1 MFANDWLDRL
11 QRKYGRYAIHNL
23 MNIIV
28 GGMGIVFVLDA
39 FSRWNL
45 SGLLHFSLA
54 AIRMGQIWRLITFV
68 FVPPNASMITLLFS
82 LYFYW
87 MIGSA
92 LEHQWGAFRF
102 NMYYLCGIIGSIL
115 SGCITGYATNTYL
128 NMSLFLGFA
137 LMFPD
142 FEVNLFF
149 FLPVKMKILAL
160 IDAIGLLIS
169 FFRVGI
175 SGKIALIMAII
186 NVILFFGRDLKM
198 QIQNAY
204 RRYQW
209 KKNFR

>member
-1 MFANDWLDRL
+1 M
-11 QRKYGRYAIHNL
+11 
-23 MNIIV
+23 
-28 GGMGIVFVLDA
+28 
-39 FSRWNL
+39 
-45 SGLLHFSLA
+45 
-54 AIRMGQIWRLITFV
+54 ITFV

>member
-45 SGLLHFSLA
+45 SGLLHFSLP

-175 SGKIALIMAII
+175 SGKIALIIAII